1 MEKKFAIGQKQ
12 FVYTNETT
20 QVQKTGSNNYY
31 LLKAANAKKDS
42 FTIENKSEIRKEF
55 EEIKNQQGIIGKAW
69 DGFKNLFGMK
79 SGSKKVE
86 EIIKKAEKGK
96 ITQEQAKE
104 AIEKYKEGQK
114 TSVDVVA
121 DVASGILSVLA
132 FTLAV
137 PTGGAS
143 LAIGLGLATAVG
155 AGIKVGVKAT
165 DALTTGKE
173 YKGKDLLY
181 DTTTGAINGLLG
193 PITNG
198 IGNTV
203 TATIGKQITKTVVK
217 EGAEEV
223 AEQAVKQ
230 GIKQTAKNVIL
241 NQTVNL
247 TGGTAAQ
254 KALAM
259 GAGMAVDG
267 ALGGASDNMVRAGLN
282 GENVLKAGV
291 EGAIGGAIMA
301 PIIGGGFNLAGKA
314 GHAINNKITT
324 KIVLP
329 DGIKTK
335 FKQGSIGDCALLS
348 TIDGMMNNP
357 KTAKAFKK
365 SITKTIAGDYNVKIG
380 DQIVRVSKDSLS
392 DEVLSDKTGIRIF
405 EQAYKQLTGD
415 IDGGF
420 AEVVAKQ
427 FGLNPVHIT
436 QDSITDELLDNLA
449 KNQGDTVLS
458 FGTIVDTDGAIAA
471 EGQRHYFT
479 IKNIDAESKTVTLTS
494 PVDTSKTIELSY
506 DEVKTAG
513 ISIDG
518 GSVKELD
525 LPNSNR
531 NINDIEFKGIGRTAV
546 EIQEIPTEERTK
558 LINALSAILKKKV
571 DDIPLDF
578 SLSDEA
584 IKKGTDILAAPGTK
598 EHEILSKLAKECFV
612 NIKSPKEIK
621 TLLLKQYIG
630 LSQTGSKTIILNPSN
645 PVKAERGI
653 GTSNKYIAQWCS
665 EILDLP
671 ESSIF
676 DADRLA
682 DLQHLINSN
691 RGNRIT
697 IMVPDDFSGSG
708 RSLTMN
714 TVQYINQL
722 DIPDDVQIDIVFAPA
737 TATTTSKK
745 IFKYFSQGNL
755 KGLEK
760 SKILSSGSDTPDIQ
774 ILTEF
779 FSKKGENIQFVSSPD
794 IYTIPTIFETE
805 IYKSLSPSEQQ
816 AIEILLT
823 CDTCTRKKG
832 EIGKKGLTGY
842 GRDNLGINCTMASFP
857 SNSIDE
863 VTGEFKRKTPNNN
876 LFGAMPYAL
885 ADGVDPQKI
894 KMPGATLREDSWTKT
909 KNRVI
914 KNIN

>member
-31 LLKAANAKKDS
+31 LLKAANVKKDS

-86 EIIKKAEKGK
+86 EIIKKAEKGE
-96 ITQEQAKE
+96 INQEQAKE

-357 KTAKAFKK
+357 KTAKTFKK
-365 SITKTIAGDYNVKIG
+365 SITKTIGGDYNVKIG
-380 DQIVRVSKDSLS
+380 DQIVRVSKNSLS

-506 DEVKTAG
+506 DEVKSAG

-525 LPNSNR
+525 LPSSTRAVDDTKFKGTEEHDPEVHTFGDDGWGEEGANIREDIRTRIFMNACLEDNSLQVRDITIKPTEVKTKYTAVVETLSQLKNKQGGAIYEYMIPTADGKGIRCKTVLAGR
-531 NINDIEFKGIGRTAV
+531 NKQGIEFKLRKLQENGIGTIIDLRAEGECSSPARKAIEKLGLNYVNFPVEDGNWTRESLTQLANYIKAVNTDNYCVGCANGQARTDLA
-546 EIQEIPTEERTK
+546 IAINYIFNPKATEIPTLYYGTQSSSRVSIKENINQILSVISENPEIITELGYKNNEEFSKSVQSKFTK
-558 LINALSAILKKKV
+558 LIKQ
-571 DDIPLDF
+571 
-578 SLSDEA
+578 
-584 IKKGTDILAAPGTK
+584 IK
-598 EHEILSKLAKECFV
+598 
-612 NIKSPKEIK
+612 
-621 TLLLKQYIG
+621 
-630 LSQTGSKTIILNPSN
+630 
-645 PVKAERGI
+645 
-653 GTSNKYIAQWCS
+653 
-665 EILDLP
+665 
-671 ESSIF
+671 
-676 DADRLA
+676 
-682 DLQHLINSN
+682 
-691 RGNRIT
+691 
-697 IMVPDDFSGSG
+697 
-708 RSLTMN
+708 
-714 TVQYINQL
+714 
-722 DIPDDVQIDIVFAPA
+722 
-737 TATTTSKK
+737 
-745 IFKYFSQGNL
+745 
-755 KGLEK
+755 
-760 SKILSSGSDTPDIQ
+760 
-774 ILTEF
+774 
-779 FSKKGENIQFVSSPD
+779 
-794 IYTIPTIFETE
+794 
-805 IYKSLSPSEQQ
+805 
-816 AIEILLT
+816 
-823 CDTCTRKKG
+823 
-832 EIGKKGLTGY
+832 
-842 GRDNLGINCTMASFP
+842 
-857 SNSIDE
+857 
-863 VTGEFKRKTPNNN
+863 
-876 LFGAMPYAL
+876 
-885 ADGVDPQKI
+885 
-894 KMPGATLREDSWTKT
+894 
-909 KNRVI
+909 
-914 KNIN
+914 

>member
-1 MEKKFAIGQKQ
+1 MEKNFFIGQNQLAKAS
-12 FVYTNETT
+12 EIAAIK
-20 QVQKTGSNNYY
+20 KTGSKNTYY
-31 LLKAANAKKDS
+31 LKQAGKKDS
-42 FTIENKSEIRKEF
+42 FTLTNKSEIRKEF
-55 EEIKNQQGIIGKAW
+55 EEVKNQQGLIGKAW

-79 SGSKKVE
+79 SGSKHVE
-86 EIIKKAEKGK
+86 EIIKKAEKGE
-96 ITQEQAKE
+96 ITQEEAKE
-104 AIEKYKEGQK
+104 AIAKYKDGQN

-181 DTTTGAINGLLG
+181 DTVTGGINGLLG

-198 IGNTV
+198 VGNTV

-254 KALAM
+254 RALAI

-267 ALGGASDNMVRAGLN
+267 ALGGATDNMTRAALN

-291 EGAIGGAIMA
+291 EGAIGGAIMS

-324 KIVLP
+324 KIILP

-365 SITKTIAGDYNVKIG
+365 SITKTVGGDYNVKIG
-380 DQIVRVSKDSLS
+380 DQIVRVTKDSLS

-405 EQAYKQLTGD
+405 EQAYKQIAGD

-420 AEVVAKQ
+420 AEVVAQQ
-427 FGLNPVHIT
+427 FGLNPIHIA

-449 KNQGDTVLS
+449 KNQGETVLS

-471 EGQRHYFT
+471 EGQRHYLT

-506 DEVKTAG
+506 EEVKTAG

-525 LPNSNR
+525 LPNSVR
-531 NINDIEFKGIGRTAV
+531 NADDVKFKGTNAEEHVFFNDTKNYFQNSESKIQKTYTKFKKLKIGKGQTEITVDGVSYQIDRSKKNIIEFVSQNDGSKISIIQDKGSKRLEIYDAETQTRFIQSDQKRYSLQTTKDGYTYEKECVFSSQDIEK
-546 EIQEIPTEERTK
+546 
-558 LINALSAILKKKV
+558 
-571 DDIPLDF
+571 
-578 SLSDEA
+578 
-584 IKKGTDILAAPGTK
+584 
-598 EHEILSKLAKECFV
+598 
-612 NIKSPKEIK
+612 
-621 TLLLKQYIG
+621 
-630 LSQTGSKTIILNPSN
+630 
-645 PVKAERGI
+645 
-653 GTSNKYIAQWCS
+653 
-665 EILDLP
+665 
-671 ESSIF
+671 
-676 DADRLA
+676 
-682 DLQHLINSN
+682 INSFVS
-691 RGNRIT
+691 T
-697 IMVPDDFSGSG
+697 IYKDG
-708 RSLTMN
+708 
-714 TVQYINQL
+714 QL
-722 DIPDDVQIDIVFAPA
+722 IEVTEAGQKEYTYNFTTRTYTSPDDVNGVFLTVTHQTVILDPR
-737 TATTTSKK
+737 TLC
-745 IFKYFSQGNL
+745 FSQASVDGKGCDSLIRGMKKNGWARGPIQVIDMGNGNL
-755 KGLEK
+755 VSMDNRRLRAAIETGTPVHAIIHKMNEPLPGSYKRQFHIMNRSTNTEVARPQTWGEAVYNRLFSNGFVQNDSISY
-760 SKILSSGSDTPDIQ
+760 SKDLPSYNPDVDLDKRSNILSDLYESGRNPYLEYI
-774 ILTEF
+774 
-779 FSKKGENIQFVSSPD
+779 KK
-794 IYTIPTIFETE
+794 
-805 IYKSLSPSEQQ
+805 K
-816 AIEILLT
+816 
-823 CDTCTRKKG
+823 
-832 EIGKKGLTGY
+832 
-842 GRDNLGINCTMASFP
+842 
-857 SNSIDE
+857 
-863 VTGEFKRKTPNNN
+863 
-876 LFGAMPYAL
+876 
-885 ADGVDPQKI
+885 
-894 KMPGATLREDSWTKT
+894 
-909 KNRVI
+909 
-914 KNIN
+914 